1 MLRPLRNIK
10 LSRRLF
16 TTRLRTTVIIIG
28 LVLAAASVFYTL
40 MVTGELRRS
49 EEQTIEELRAADRNG
64 VELWADILRS
74 TSNIYGELVYNS
86 DLFANLVR
94 HTTVPFVI
102 TDEYLNVVVSNLPST
117 MTSDPA
123 ELRRAIERMADSNKP
138 IIVRYNFSNRYY
150 TIWYGHSRFMAYVTE
165 SPVST
170 LIYFPYVQLLIIV
183 IFAIFTYIAFSSTK
197 QNEQNRVWVGLAKET
212 AHQLGTPTSSLLGWV
227 EFLRTQPVDQTAVEE
242 MNKDIV
248 RLTKVVDRFSKIGA
262 ATPLSEGVVNEI
274 VGDSVMYFRTR
285 VPKNVTLT
293 YNGLA
298 MARQKAMVNEAL
310 FEWVIENLLKNAM
323 DAVSGKGTID
333 VRLSDDPGHIYI
345 DVSDTGKGIA
355 KSNFKRIFEPGFTT
369 KTRGWGL
376 GLSLSKRI
384 IEDYHGG
391 KISVLDSEIDKGT
404 TMRIALKKIYS

>member
-1 MLRPLRNIK
+1 
-10 LSRRLF
+10 
-16 TTRLRTTVIIIG
+16 
-28 LVLAAASVFYTL
+28 
-40 MVTGELRRS
+40 
-49 EEQTIEELRAADRNG
+49 
-64 VELWADILRS
+64 
-74 TSNIYGELVYNS
+74 
-86 DLFANLVR
+86 
-94 HTTVPFVI
+94 
-102 TDEYLNVVVSNLPST
+102 
-117 MTSDPA
+117 
-123 ELRRAIERMADSNKP
+123 
-138 IIVRYNFSNRYY
+138 
-150 TIWYGHSRFMAYVTE
+150 
-165 SPVST
+165 
-170 LIYFPYVQLLIIV
+170 
-183 IFAIFTYIAFSSTK
+183 
-197 QNEQNRVWVGLAKET
+197 
-212 AHQLGTPTSSLLGWV
+212 
-227 EFLRTQPVDQTAVEE
+227 

-333 VRLSDDPGHIYI
+333 VRLSNDPGHIYI

>member
-123 ELRRAIERMADSNKP
+123 ELRRMADSNKP

-212 AHQLGTPTSSLLGWV
+212 AHQLGTPTSSLLGWL
-227 EFLRTQPVDQTAVEE
+227 EYLRSQPVDPVAVDE
-242 MNKDIV
+242 MGKDLSHLMKI
-248 RLTKVVDRFSKIGA
+248 VDRFSKIGSETML
-262 ATPLSEGVVNEI
+262 TPTNINEV
-274 VGDSVMYFRTR
+274 VGDTVMYFRKR
-285 VPKNVTLT
+285 IPRNVTLT

-298 MARQKAMVNEAL
+298 TAPICASINSAL
-310 FEWVIENLLKNAM
+310 FEWVIENLLKNAL
-323 DAVSGKGTID
+323 DALQGHGAID
-333 VRLSDDPGHIYI
+333 VFIGENDTSVYVEVR
-345 DVSDTGKGIA
+345 DTGKGIP
-355 KSNFKRIFEPGFTT
+355 KSNWKRIFVPGFTT

-376 GLSLSKRI
+376 GLSLSRRI
-384 IEDYHGG
+384 VEDYHSGR
-391 KISVLDSEIDKGT
+391 IAVVRSEPGKGT
-404 TMRIALKKIYS
+404 TIRVTLKRLQDNE